1 MIMVCRENIKI
12 GFEKE
17 IISSEDSIGMA
28 NYALEFATRMHEGEF
43 RKNGAPYISHP
54 IKVAEYVSKFKIS
67 KEKDI
72 LVTAA
77 YLHDVLENTNA
88 TYYDIVYLFG
98 AQVASIV
105 LELTTDE
112 DLKKEIGKERYLEIK
127 MKNMSSWALVIKL
140 CDRLDNVSDLKTSNE
155 EFRNRY
161 SKETIEIIDYLIKNR
176 YLSKTHLNIIKEIL
190 NSLSILYEHNE
201 ELIINNINNQS
212 EKIKQLLN
220 TIYEGLK

>member
-1 MIMVCRENIKI
+1 MEMFSYKNIRIGLENQIINKEDCIIMP
-12 GFEKE
+12 
-17 IISSEDSIGMA
+17 
-28 NYALEFATRMHEGEF
+28 NYALEFATRMHDGEF
-43 RKNGAPYISHP
+43 RKNGTPYISHP
-54 IKVAEYVSKFKIS
+54 IKVAEYVSKFKNS
-67 KEKDI
+67 SEKDI
-72 LVTAA
+72 LVAAA

-140 CDRLDNVSDLKTSNE
+140 CDRLDNVSDLKISNE

-176 YLSKTHLNIIKEIL
+176 YLSKTHLNIISEIL
-190 NSLSILYEHNE
+190 KSLSILYESNE
-201 ELIINNINNQS
+201 NVVTNNINNQS
-212 EKIKQLLN
+212 EKIKQLLKV
-220 TIYEGLK
+220 IYEQQ

>member
-1 MIMVCRENIKI
+1 MIMVCNENIKSDL
-12 GFEKE
+12 EKE
-17 IISSEDSIGMA
+17 IIDITDSVSMTS
-28 NYALEFATRMHEGEF
+28 YALEFATRMHEGEF
-43 RKNGAPYISHP
+43 RKNGLPYISHP

-72 LVTAA
+72 LITAA
-77 YLHDVLENTNA
+77 YLHDILENTNA

-105 LELTTDE
+105 MELTTDE
-112 DLKKEIGKERYLEIK
+112 DLKNEIGKERYLEIK

-140 CDRLDNVSDLKTSNE
+140 CDRLDNVSDLKISNE

-161 SKETIEIIDYLIKNR
+161 SKETIDIIDYLIKNR

-190 NSLSILYEHNE
+190 KSLSVLYEYKEN
-201 ELIINNINNQS
+201 LVRDNTNKQP
-212 EKIKQLLN
+212 EKIKQLLK
-220 TIYEGLK
+220 TIYEEQ